1 MKKGFTDT
9 KIKVKLGKKDYLLKF
24 GVLTRRRI
32 EEKQPSFNLL
42 SGDIPEFEILPLLV
56 SSAIKEEDKAWQ
68 TEEEFLDML
77 EELPMD
83 VQQKIISAYQNSVG
97 FTSQT
102 FLPVVEKV
110 QELIKEAEQEQI
122 RALAKSVD

>member
-1 MKKGFTDT
+1 MKKDFADT
-9 KIKVKLGKKDYLLKF
+9 KIKIRLGKNDYLLKF

-32 EEKQPSFNLL
+32 EEKQPGFSIL
-42 SGDIPEFEILPLLV
+42 SAEIPEFEIMPLLV
-56 SSAIKEEDKAWQ
+56 SSAIREEDKAWE
-68 TEEEFLDML
+68 TEEEFLDMVDEIPL
-77 EELPMD
+77 D

-110 QELIKEAEQEQI
+110 QALIREAEQEQI
-122 RALAKSVD
+122 KALAKSVD

>member
-1 MKKGFTDT
+1 MKKDFTDT
-9 KIKVKLGKKDYLLKF
+9 KIKIKLGENDYLLKF

-32 EEKQPSFNLL
+32 EEKQPGFNLL
-42 SGDIPEFEILPLLV
+42 SGEIPEFEIMPLLI
-56 SSAIKEEDKAWQ
+56 SSAIKEEDKNWH
-68 TEEEFLDML
+68 TEEEFLDMVD
-77 EELPMD
+77 ELPLD

-110 QELIKEAEQEQI
+110 QALIKEAEQEQI
-122 RALAKSVD
+122 KALAKSVD